1 MWGSSSHSIFQRVII
16 WLTSFQWVGYWEP
29 RPHIKKIRGLTK
41 IKKCDIEWLLPLFFF
56 EKILDKNIF
65 MWYNGA
71 LSSGTA
77 RSSIISYLAAFVKRK
92 ITQKLK
98 KFLSQNCAT
107 CIRAKTFLW
116 IFHKNKKIFCVILL
130 LKNF

>member
-1 MWGSSSHSIFQRVII
+1 MWGSSPHSIFQRVII
-16 WLTSFQWVGYWEP
+16 WFTSFQWVGYWEP
-29 RPHIKKIRGLTK
+29 RPHIKKLGVDK
-41 IKKCDIEWLLPLFFF
+41 NKKMWYRVAIATLFF

-77 RSSIISYLAAFVKRK
+77 RSSIISCLAAFVKRK

-107 CIRAKTFLW
+107 CTRTKTFLW